1 MVRIAAFTLFALLLA
16 RVMRAPAGTWRWILG
31 AAVAVVL
38 GSQLLPEGN
47 AFREDVRGSLGALFW
62 IGLALLPVA
71 AYALVIRRLR
81 ARTGVDAE
89 LRPARPTGLVLVE
102 DDARLAADTAGAWAA
117 ETGAETLSVGWRDE
131 AGAMAGHARLR
142 LAAGTA
148 ALETLWVAPPARGG
162 GIGARLLAQA
172 EAEARDRGAG
182 RLVATALGPAAEG
195 FLLRRGFAV
204 YGRLDGGDGR
214 SHLVKAL
221 E

>member
-31 AAVAVVL
+31 GAAAVTL
-38 GSQLLPEGN
+38 GAQLLPEGN

-62 IGLALLPVA
+62 VGLGLLPVA
-71 AYALVIRRLR
+71 AYALVIRRIRL
-81 ARTGVDAE
+81 RTGVDAD

-102 DDARLAADTAGAWAA
+102 DDAALAADTAGACAA
-117 ETGAETLSVGWRDE
+117 EAGAETLSVGWRDE

-148 ALETLWVAPPARGG
+148 ALETLWVAPPVRGR

-172 EAEARDRGAG
+172 EAEARERGAG
-182 RLVATALGPAAEG
+182 RLVATALGPAAES
-195 FLLRRGFAV
+195 FLMRRGFAV

-221 E
+221 Q